1 MPFTE
6 EQAREIAEAI
16 GRARGLRDGQLPPG
30 RHFAEALN
38 GAEQCAAFIA
48 AVGQPNAP
56 FPLVRYVPVPVVEA
70 DGRPNH
76 G

>member
-6 EQAREIAEAI
+6 EQATAIAKGI
-16 GRARGLRDGQLPPG
+16 GQARGLREGQLPPG

-38 GAEQCAAFIA
+38 GAEECAAFIA

-56 FPLVRYVPVPVVEA
+56 FPLVRYVPLPVVEV
-70 DGRPNH
+70 DGRA
-76 G
+76 GRG